1 MKFLGTF
8 KTSKTWKPAT
18 PFSQGGLPAGAKPIQ
33 GRTSGRGVGGR
44 YTAGMKPATT
54 NTGMVGGYGK
64 PLPAGARVG

>member
-8 KTSKTWKPAT
+8 KTSKTWKPTT

-44 YTAGMKPATT
+44 YTAGMKPAA
-54 NTGMVGGYGK
+54 GGVSIGGR